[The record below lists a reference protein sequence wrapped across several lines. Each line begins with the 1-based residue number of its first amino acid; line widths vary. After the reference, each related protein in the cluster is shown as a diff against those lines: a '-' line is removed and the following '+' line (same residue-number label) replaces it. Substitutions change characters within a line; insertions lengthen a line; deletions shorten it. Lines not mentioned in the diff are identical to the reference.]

1 MSPFSGPNGVHGVC
15 GKYPWRK
22 QPEPPVITAQ
32 RMPEPTAEE
41 NIARAILDYQRSFSE
56 ALRHSETA
64 DVAEAKRIVAR
75 ANEIVGESG
84 LGPALAPKSARIRLG

>member
-1 MSPFSGPNGVHGVC
+1 M
-15 GKYPWRK
+15 
-22 QPEPPVITAQ
+22 ITAQ

-41 NIARAILDYQRSFSE
+41 NIARAILDYQRSFFE

-84 LGPALAPKSARIRLG
+84 LGPALAPKSARIRLDDGGHPIALVGHPPKPISACG